1 MKVKR
6 FPARGILLI
15 SCLFLLTAC
24 ASQRAPQGTV
34 NWKQKKVLVFTKNG
48 KGYVHDNIPDAA
60 AAFKKMGT
68 DHGFAVDVTDDA
80 SVFSESRLAQY
91 DALVFTSTNNDVF
104 DTDAQ
109 KVALMRYIQS
119 GGGFMGV
126 HSAIGTERKWDWFKR
141 MIGGTFAWHAKFQR
155 FRVVAV
161 DPAHPSLKDVPKVWE
176 REDECYFSKEMYG
189 GIHPILAHD
198 SKSLQDVNDTVLT
211 KNQGSFG
218 NYYPAAWYQHFDGGF
233 VWFTS
238 LGHHK
243 RDYTDPVFVNHLY
256 QGLHWLVGQTA
267 RRNPSKAYATSPET
281 PVDYQR

>member
-1 MKVKR
+1 MKDKR

-24 ASQRAPQGTV
+24 ASQRAMQGAV

-48 KGYVHDNIPDAA
+48 KGFVHDNIADAA
-60 AAFKKMGT
+60 AAFKKMGA
-68 DHGFAVDVTDDA
+68 DHGFAVDVSDDA
-80 SVFSESRLAQY
+80 AVFSESNLARY
-91 DALVFTSTNNDVF
+91 DALIFTSTNNDVF

-141 MIGGTFAWHAKFQR
+141 MIGGTFSWHAKYQK
-155 FRVVAV
+155 FRLVVT
-161 DPAHPSLKDVPKVWE
+161 DPTHPSLKDVPKVWE
-176 REDECYFSKEMYG
+176 REDECYFSKEMYA
-189 GIHPILAHD
+189 GIHTLMAHD
-198 SKSLQDVNDTVLT
+198 VSSLTDVNDTVLLR
-211 KNQGSFG
+211 NQGSYG
-218 NYYPAAWYQHFDGGF
+218 NYYPAAWYQHFDGGY

-238 LGHHK
+238 LGHRK
-243 RDYTDPVFVNHLY
+243 SDYSDPVFVNHLY
-256 QGLHWLVGQTA
+256 QGLHWLVGRTGA
-267 RRNPSKAYATSPET
+267 RDQAKAYATAPST

>member
-1 MKVKR
+1 MKDKR
-6 FPARGILLI
+6 FSARGILLI
-15 SCLFLLTAC
+15 TCLFLLNAC
-24 ASQRAPQGTV
+24 AAQRTAGGNV

-48 KGYVHDNIPDAA
+48 KGFVHDNIPYAA
-60 AAFKKMGT
+60 AAFRKMGA
-68 DHGFAVDVTDDA
+68 DHGFSVEVTDDA
-80 SVFSESRLAQY
+80 TVFSESRLARY

-126 HSAIGTERKWDWFKR
+126 HSAIGTERKWDWFKW
-141 MIGGTFAWHAKFQR
+141 MIGGTFAWHAKYQT
-155 FRVVAV
+155 FRIVAA
-161 DPAHPSLKDVPKVWE
+161 DPSHPSLKNVPKVWE

-189 GIHPILAHD
+189 GIHPLLLHD
-198 SKSLQDVNDTVLT
+198 AKSLRDVNDSVLV

-218 NYYPAAWYQHFDGGF
+218 RFYPAAWYQYFDGGY

-267 RRNPSKAYATSPET
+267 NRNPAKAYATSPDS